1 MPDYFLADVVA
12 TSRLSPSMV
21 RVEFGGD
28 DLHRF
33 HSSGKPD
40 EWIRLLF
47 PESRGGT
54 VALPTCTDGKWQ
66 KPAGPTR
73 PYTVRKWHDC
83 SSRLIVDF
91 VAHEGGV
98 AAEWALAA
106 SIGDRLG
113 LTNAEG
119 RFHLPEDTLW
129 ILLIADFTGL
139 PAVGR
144 ILEELPAG
152 YRVTAHVEVPHYSDR
167 QTLHGATDLSLHW
180 HESYGHGDRP
190 TSLLDIARSVK
201 LPDGPGYIWIAGE
214 VTAASEARKH
224 FRDDL
229 GFDKDRLTSVG
240 YWIEGQA
247 RG

>member
-12 TSRLSPSMV
+12 TSRLSPSMI

-33 HSSGKPD
+33 RSSGRPD
-40 EWIRLLF
+40 EWVRLLF
-47 PESRGGT
+47 PESRGAAVT
-54 VALPTCTDGKWQ
+54 LPACADGKWQ

-73 PYTVRKWHDC
+73 PYTVRKWHDGA
-83 SSRLIVDF
+83 SRLIVDF

-98 AAEWALAA
+98 AAEWAHAA
-106 SIGDRLG
+106 SIGDRIG
-113 LTNAEG
+113 LTSAEG
-119 RFHLPEDTLW
+119 RFKLPENTQW
-129 ILLIADFTGL
+129 ILLFADFTGL
-139 PAVGR
+139 PAVAR

-152 YRVTAHVEVPHYSDR
+152 YSITAHVEVPHCRDR
-167 QTLHGATDLSLHW
+167 QALHSAADLSLHW

-190 TSLLDIARSVK
+190 TRLLDIARAVT